1 MQEVQGDRWQPSGNA
16 SETYEKYLVPAIFGA
31 WPPTLLRLVSPRPGD
46 RVLDVAC
53 GTGTVARLAAEK
65 IGPTGK
71 VVGLDISAAMLT
83 VAHSIP
89 SPVGRIEWK
98 EGDALSIPFTDGSF
112 DVVTCQLG
120 LQFFPD
126 RAKALREMK
135 RVLVPVI

>member
-1 MQEVQGDRWQPSGNA
+1 M
-16 SETYEKYLVPAIFGA
+16 
-31 WPPTLLRLVSPRPGD
+31 
-46 RVLDVAC
+46 
-53 GTGTVARLAAEK
+53 LAN
-65 IGPTGK
+65 PVT
-71 VVGLDISAAMLT
+71 
-83 VAHSIP
+83 